1 MPFNS
6 RDMWVYLKAQDLA
19 TRALNSFSRSVRD
32 AGASV
37 RVAQIEAEQAALR
50 SALAQGRLTGMTN
63 ADKAAIQN
71 HLATLQ
77 AEKAQLTANDA
88 ALAAREQKMQRL
100 QGVLRSTAQVSAA
113 AGFAITA
120 VGVGGAI
127 AMKNLVETAI
137 EYQREVALTSTQ
149 VQNFSGDFK
158 ELADI
163 GLRTADTIGVHFKD
177 IQPALYDIFSSME
190 VGTKD
195 AEKLL
200 QAFSKGAVA
209 GQTSI
214 EDVSRATI
222 GLMNA
227 FHRPMGDVNHL
238 LDLQFALVR
247 EGIGTY
253 EEWNQ
258 RIGLVTPSAVRA
270 GQSIEMMV
278 AALATATRMGLSAA
292 RAGTSVARAMDA
304 MSNPIAVNNMKA
316 LGVNARDASG
326 HMRPLNDTLR
336 DLRTKIMALPEKD
349 RLEALLNVFKG
360 AGGTIE
366 ARRFIQNIILGTGN
380 LELFDSI
387 LGDVTNSSGAMQD
400 AYKKMA
406 DTTAVKSELLK
417 NKWMEMKI
425 GIGDALLPTFDKL
438 LTAGQRVL
446 DWFNNLSP
454 KAKDLAANI
463 LVLATAFGLV
473 VGPTLLFGGMIAQIL
488 EVVIAVGPELLLVA
502 GIIGAFVVALAA
514 IGAAFYLV
522 WTKSAPVRDILRDI
536 GATIVEIWK
545 NDFEPFFKAVSSDFK
560 TYIEPPLRRI
570 GDLLNNDVIPH
581 VKRFWDEFWMK
592 HGGDI
597 KEFLN
602 DLRNLAEMG
611 FKFIGTILND
621 FLLPILRWVLDQYK
635 HHKEAIDKVV
645 GVLVFLGKWI
655 AIIAGAVGL
664 ILLGNAFLILIAI
677 IAIVAAVIGGL
688 IWLIGEI
695 WHGILIL
702 VGWIKEAWH
711 WFQNLATTM
720 REEAGKAFTAVVTKL
735 GELSSWFS
743 SLPGKIGQWLGDVG
757 HTLWDAGKSL
767 IQGLIDGAKSIWHS
781 VESFFSDLFNQIP
794 GWAKKLLGIDS
805 PSKVFMQIGRNTAQG
820 FIEGFGSEFD
830 GMLPKLNSTIGALST
845 SINPNITSNNIT
857 PAAPNFGQKTINQTI
872 YISTNEI
879 NPRVHA
885 EKLGSL
891 LAGSM

>member
-19 TRALNSFSRSVRD
+19 TRALNSFGRSVRQ
-32 AGASV
+32 AGNDV
-37 RVAQIEAEQAALR
+37 RIAQIEAEQAALR
-50 SALAQGRLTGMTN
+50 AQLAQGRLTGMTN
-63 ADKAAIQN
+63 ADRAAIQS
-71 HLATLQ
+71 HLTTLQ
-77 AEKAQLTANDA
+77 AEKAQLVANDA
-88 ALAAREQKMQRL
+88 ALENRAKSMERMQNI
-100 QGVLRSTAQVSAA
+100 LRSTAQVSAA
-113 AGFAITA
+113 AGFALSA
-120 VGVGGAI
+120 VGVGGAL
-127 AMKNLVETAI
+127 AMKNMVDASI
-137 EYQREVALTSTQ
+137 EYQRQVALTSTQ
-149 VQNFSGDFK
+149 VQHFSGDFK

-163 GLRTADTIGVHFKD
+163 GMRTADTIGVHFQD

-270 GQSIEMMV
+270 GQSIETMV
-278 AALATATRMGLSAA
+278 AALATATRMGMSAA

-304 MSNPIAVNNMKA
+304 LSNPKAVDNMKA

-326 HMRPLNDTLR
+326 HMRPLNDVLR

-349 RLEALLNVFKG
+349 RLAALLDVFKG

-387 LGDVTNSSGAMQD
+387 LSDVTNSSGAMQD
-400 AYKKMA
+400 AYGKMA

-417 NKWMEMKI
+417 NKWMELKV
-425 GIGDALLPTFDKL
+425 GVGDALLPIFDKWL
-438 LTAGQRVL
+438 GYGSRLL
-446 DWFNNLSP
+446 DWFNGLSP
-454 KAKDLAANI
+454 KAKELTANI
-463 LVLATAFGLV
+463 LAMATAFGLV
-473 VGPTLLFGGMIAQIL
+473 VGPTLIFGGMISQIL
-488 EVVIAVGPELLLVA
+488 SVLIAAGPELLIVA
-502 GIIGAFVVALAA
+502 GIIAAVAAAVAL
-514 IGAAFYLV
+514 IGFAFYEA
-522 WTKSAPVRDILRDI
+522 WTKSAPFRDLIRDI
-536 GATIVEIWK
+536 GATLTEVWK
-545 NDFEPFFKAVSSDFK
+545 NDFEPFFKSLAADFK
-560 TYIEPPLRRI
+560 SYIEPSLKKI
-570 GDLLNNDVIPH
+570 GELLNGDVIPH
-581 VKRFWDEFWMK
+581 IKRFWDELWMK

-602 DLRNLAEMG
+602 DLRNLVEMG
-611 FKFIGTILND
+611 FKFIGNILNT
-621 FLLPILRWVLDQYK
+621 FLLPILRWVLEQY
-635 HHKEAIDKVV
+635 HNHKEAIDKVV
-645 GVLVFLGKWI
+645 GVLMFLGKWI
-655 AIIAGAVGL
+655 LIIAGGVGL
-664 ILLGNAFLILIAI
+664 VLLGSAFLILIAI
-677 IAIVAAVIGGL
+677 IGIVAAVIGGL

-695 WHGILIL
+695 WHGIKIL

-711 WFQNLATTM
+711 WFQNLADTM
-720 REEAGKAFTAVVTKL
+720 REKAGHAFTAVVEKL
-735 GELSSWFS
+735 GELQQWFRD
-743 SLPGKIGQWLGDVG
+743 LPGKIGQWLGNLG
-757 HTLWDAGKSL
+757 HTLYDAGKSL
-767 IQGLIDGAKSIWHS
+767 IQGFIDGIKSMWKTVQNALH
-781 VESFFSDLFNQIP
+781 DLTDSLKDWKGP
-794 GWAKKLLGIDS
+794 PEKDKKLLFGSGRMIMEGFAKGIDS
-805 PSKVFMQIGRNTAQG
+805 MMPSIHEQLGKIT
-820 FIEGFGSEFD
+820 
-830 GMLPKLNSTIGALST
+830 T
-845 SINPNITSNNIT
+845 SVSPTVNANIA
-857 PAAPNFGQKTINQTI
+857 PPAPNMGQRVIHNTF

-879 NPRVHA
+879 SPRVHA
-885 EKLGSL
+885 DKLGSL